1 MKKWLRRIRGAVGM
15 GLTWAAGWSVVG
27 TVLWGAGSLLF
38 LDGIFLD
45 GTRVGPAT
53 EVAIVP
59 FTFGVVGLVSGAI
72 FSMVLGLA
80 ERRLRFAQMSLTR
93 FAAWGAAGGA
103 LLSILVLIAES
114 GQIGLSELIFLGVW
128 PLMGAGSAAGS
139 LALARRAD
147 DKELLEHGADVADIG
162 LTTEEKREL
171 LA

>member
-1 MKKWLRRIRGAVGM
+1 MKKWLQRILGALGIA
-15 GLTWAAGWSVVG
+15 LTWAAGWSVVG
-27 TVLWGAGSLLF
+27 TLLWGAGSLLF

-72 FSMVLGLA
+72 FSLVLGLA
-80 ERRLRFAQMSLTR
+80 ERRRRFAQMSLTR

-139 LALARRAD
+139 LVRARKVDHRDLPEAVD
-147 DKELLEHGADVADIG
+147 DTYG
-162 LTTEEKREL
+162 LTGAE
-171 LA
+171 